1 MSYNSKYK
9 GAEVEAKL
17 EKIDSLNAGMEDTD
31 ETVDDV
37 AEFPYVSYEA
47 QEATEEQKEQA
58 RKNIGAYSKPSG
70 GIPKTD
76 LASDVQTSLGKADTA
91 LQSYTE
97 QYKGTITGINMNGAS
112 KGTSGVV
119 DLGTVITAHQDIS
132 GKLDKTTADS
142 TYAKKISTGS
152 VSAASATI
160 NPNYLYVW
168 GTMSSLS
175 IALATPADSTI
186 YNEYMFQFTSG
197 STPTSLSVPSTV
209 KWVVEPNIEA
219 NKTYQVSIVNNI
231 GIIAGV

>member
-1 MSYNSKYK
+1 
-9 GAEVEAKL
+9 V
-17 EKIDSLNAGMEDTD
+17 
-31 ETVDDV
+31 
-37 AEFPYVSYEA
+37 
-47 QEATEEQKEQA
+47 QA
-58 RKNIGAYSKPSG
+58 
-70 GIPKTD
+70 
-76 LASDVQTSLGKADTA
+76 SLGKADTA
-91 LQSYTE
+91 LQSIPPEYVTETKLTEKGYATTE
-97 QYKGTITGINMNGAS
+97 QVN
-112 KGTSGVV
+112 
-119 DLGTVITAHQDIS
+119 

-152 VSAASATI
+152 ASAASATI